1 MGGYLLFPTHIVR
14 KGNEIVGSFCLYS
27 PTVYWWMHSGK
38 TKVRD
43 TLSVYQTLSAL
54 LANEGVLDF
63 ILPVEPE
70 SPNFHFLSNKLNYL
84 PSVVGNDFKLF
95 LNKG

>member
-1 MGGYLLFPTHIVR
+1 
-14 KGNEIVGSFCLYS
+14 
-27 PTVYWWMHSGK
+27 MHSGK